1 VTFSRLGAVDDIP
14 LGKAQAF
21 EVDEDLTIAVFH
33 TDDGFFALD
42 DVCSHAQASLSEGVF
57 ADGIVICPRHGGRF
71 DLATGK
77 ARGLPAT
84 APVRAFPVKVEGD
97 GVFVDPDV

>member
-1 VTFSRLGAVDDIP
+1 MDDIP
-14 LGKAQAF
+14 PGQAQAF

-33 TDDGFFALD
+33 TDAGFFALD
-42 DVCSHAQASLSEGVF
+42 DVCSHAQASLSEGEF
-57 ADGIVICPRHGGRF
+57 ADGTVTCPRHGGKF
-71 DLATGK
+71 DLATGR

-84 APVRAFPVKVEGD
+84 APVRAFPVKVEDG